1 MDKIINSVSKKGDS
15 GSNDSE
21 QSARLIASNMTK
33 ANPKTG
39 TSGSCSHINSDCFK
53 SSDDWNWFKVSKRRE
68 YALRGIEHEQPH
80 HKCCGSDCGKSMLW
94 ETKPRK
100 NGTKRKAEWTTWG
113 NFGELSLLVEIAGE
127 KKVGKLN
134 DLGEL
139 YKLSLLGEI
148 WGGEKSG
155 LILG

>member
-1 MDKIINSVSKKGDS
+1 MCQNCMDKIINSVSKRGDE

-33 ANPKTG
+33 ANPKTC

-148 WGGEKSG
+148 WGG
-155 LILG
+155 